1 MIPPALNVPTPDW
14 PVVGDQVPIALLFT
28 THIAIAEFSLGVI
41 TLAPMLEAWGAGGG
55 GERATRLA
63 RQLARAYYLLFSL
76 GATLGVFA
84 VTALIGLWGNQIG
97 TLVNRFLPLVA
108 VAFGTFLV
116 LTPLLIL
123 YENSFDRMPRRR
135 HIALGA
141 AVALLQTLFMVCIV
155 AIDAHLISPRSA
167 GLLGG
172 ALNPVYWDLLLHRLV
187 GNVSWAALLV
197 AAYAVL
203 RLRGATDEG
212 ERAYRAWS
220 AGVLLRIGT
229 AALVLMP
236 VLGFLTMLTL
246 RDSARGY
253 LDNLVRGDAAW
264 LFVVQ
269 AVLLGVLFVGANLAL
284 ALETRHHAER
294 IDVTGRL
301 AVAVAAAGAVV
312 GMLPARV
319 LTEPVYGLR
328 YLGVLAAV
336 LATLGHLVAR
346 TLPRRSRPVPAPAPG
361 AAAALPFAASNAR
374 VAVGVVGVVAAVLSL
389 YMGFIKEQ
397 ARGPYAIYGEMTQH
411 DAHGV
416 YNPQDT
422 YP

>member
-1 MIPPALNVPTPDW
+1 VIPPALTVPTPDW
-14 PVVGDQVPIALLFT
+14 PVVGDQLPIALLFT
-28 THIAIAEFSLGVI
+28 AHIAVAEFSLGVI
-41 TLAPMLEAWGAGGG
+41 TLAPIFEAWGAGGG
-55 GERATRLA
+55 GERALRLA

-97 TLVNRFLPLVA
+97 TLVNRFLPLIA

-135 HIALGA
+135 HLLLGV
-141 AVALLQTLFMVCIV
+141 AVALLQTFFMVCIV
-155 AIDAHLISPRSA
+155 AIDSYMITPRHA

-187 GNVSWAALLV
+187 GNVSWAALFV

-203 RLRGATDEG
+203 RLRRAADEG

-229 AALVLMP
+229 ATLVLMP
-236 VLGFLTMLTL
+236 VLGFLIMLTL
-246 RDSARGY
+246 RDNARGF

-264 LFVVQ
+264 LFVIQ
-269 AVLLGVLFVGANLAL
+269 SVLLGVLFVGANLAL
-284 ALETRHHAER
+284 ALETRQHRAR
-294 IDVTGRL
+294 MDATGRL
-301 AVAVAAAGAVV
+301 AIAVAAGGAVV
-312 GMLPARV
+312 GVLPAQV
-319 LTEPVYGLR
+319 LTDSVYGLR
-328 YLGVLAAV
+328 YLGLLATV
-336 LATLGHLVAR
+336 LATLAHLVVR
-346 TLPRRSRPVPAPAPG
+346 TLPRRPASIRAPASG
-361 AAAALPFAASNAR
+361 ADAALPFAGSTAR
-374 VAVGVVGVVAAVLSL
+374 AAVGVVGVVAAVLSL
-389 YMGFIKEQ
+389 YMGFMKEQ
-397 ARGPYAIYGEMTQH
+397 ARGPYAIYGEMTLQ

-416 YNPQDT
+416 YNPGNT